1 MSNFVKTMFAATLG
15 TLLASFVIF
24 AFAVVI
30 VGAIVSAA
38 SLSFSAVSPVK
49 TVKNNSV
56 LTLSLNHPI
65 VDRVSNNPISLLQSL
80 LGDSES
86 ALGLNDILRSIE
98 CAKTDSRIEGMLLTD
113 MRGAATGI
121 ATLTEIRNALLDF
134 RLTGKFVV
142 SYSDSYG
149 QKPYYLASAADKI
162 YMNPEGLLDLHGLG
176 ASVMFYKGALDK
188 LGVEAQVVRHGKFKS
203 AVEPFM
209 YDKMSEESRAQILG
223 YAGSIWQTMLSDIA
237 ARNRMEVA
245 ALLSRQKFAA
255 ADADDIAA
263 QSQTEAA
270 KLNDAINRLQL
281 NDAEAAL
288 SLNLLDGLR
297 QRSELLSEL
306 AALSRMHEDSKPN
319 LVGIDAYCK
328 AAAPQN
334 VLASYAAK
342 QKVAVVYAEGE
353 ILDESRDENI
363 VGKALAAE
371 LRTVRHDPSVKA
383 VVLRVNTPGGSA
395 MASELIWHEM
405 ALLKEAKPLV
415 VSMGDV
421 AASGGYYIACPA
433 SHIFASPTTITG
445 SIGVFGVLFN
455 AKRLL
460 NSKLGLTVDVAAT
473 NDHADMGSIYR
484 PLSKP
489 EHDFLLHH
497 VERTY
502 ATFVQHVA
510 DGRQMPA
517 QEVDNIGE
525 GRVWSGID
533 AKRLNLIDE
542 FGGLNEAIGKAALLA
557 NLEDYTVIE
566 LPRRKDTFAFLL
578 ESFRLAAA
586 KLTKKSTGNI
596 LEDYEPLANL
606 LRMHGKVQARLPY
619 DVSIE

>member
-1 MSNFVKTMFAATLG
+1 MFAATLG

-24 AFAVVI
+24 AFAAAV

-49 TVKNNSV
+49 TIKSNSV
-56 LTLSLNHPI
+56 LTLSLSHPI

-80 LGDSES
+80 FGDGES

-98 CAKTDSRIEGMLLTD
+98 SAKTDSRIEGILLTD

-176 ASVMFYKGALDK
+176 ASIMFYKGALDK

-209 YDKMSEESRAQILG
+209 YSKMSEENRAQIRS

-237 ARNRMEVA
+237 VRNRMEVA
-245 ALLSRQKFAA
+245 ALLNRQKFA
-255 ADADDIAA
+255 DADDTAA

-306 AALSRMHEDSKPN
+306 AVLSRLQEDSKPS
-319 LVGIDAYCK
+319 LIGIDAYCR

-334 VLASYAAK
+334 VLASNAAK

-371 LRTVRHDPSVKA
+371 LRAVRHDPSVKA

-405 ALLKEAKPLV
+405 SLLKEAKPLV

-433 SHIFASPTTITG
+433 SYIFASPTTITG

-455 AKRLL
+455 AKQLF

-525 GRVWSGID
+525 GRVWSGVD

-542 FGGLNEAIGKAALLA
+542 LGGLNEAIGKAVLLA
-557 NLEDYTVIE
+557 NLDDYTVIE

-578 ESFRLAAA
+578 ESFGLVAA
-586 KLTKKSTGNI
+586 KLAKKSTGNI

-619 DVSIE
+619 DVSVE